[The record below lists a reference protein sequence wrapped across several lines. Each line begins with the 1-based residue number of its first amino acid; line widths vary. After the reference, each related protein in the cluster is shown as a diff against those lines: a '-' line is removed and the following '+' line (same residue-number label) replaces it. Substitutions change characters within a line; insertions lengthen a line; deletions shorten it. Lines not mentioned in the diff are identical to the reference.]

1 MKKIMKFCAIAAI
14 VLVIVGFVMAAAVS
28 IIKGQE
34 YLNDFLLK
42 ITDGKVDTWVE
53 KVEEWQ
59 NGGKELAKV
68 VGEGADNLLGGV
80 AEGYQNFDGYEIED
94 STIFD
99 KNQAVESGD
108 LEREFRNLTA
118 VKLDIELG
126 GCELEIQPS
135 DDENFHITATNV
147 GKFQAYEKGEEL
159 NIMATRKAKEDIQ
172 ECKILLYLPQGYTWE
187 KIDIE
192 VGAGAVRIGNMKA
205 TEIELEVGAG
215 QILAEYLETEKL
227 DISVGAGEARLD
239 DMKVYD
245 LDVSVGMG
253 NLTACGIVDIL
264 MHTLER
270 YFTQDG
276 NSDMTDAIAEGLMK
290 QYNIDTVRTAH
301 YPNDPYFYHLCSRYG
316 LYVQLEANV
325 ESHGMGYGV
334 KCLASP
340 PSWTQA
346 HIDRCRDMV
355 INWRNLPCVFTWS

>member
-192 VGAGAVRIGNMKA
+192 VGAGAVRIRNMKA

-253 NLTACGIVDIL
+253 NLTACGIVEGKADAECS
-264 MHTLER
+264 MGNVTLQLAGAQADYDYEIECVM
-270 YFTQDG
+270 G
-276 NSDMTDAIAEGLMK
+276 NIRLGEEKYSKKVEEKTINNGAGRKISLECSMG
-290 QYNIDTVRTAH
+290 NIEVTFD
-301 YPNDPYFYHLCSRYG
+301 N
-316 LYVQLEANV
+316 
-325 ESHGMGYGV
+325 
-334 KCLASP
+334 
-340 PSWTQA
+340 
-346 HIDRCRDMV
+346 
-355 INWRNLPCVFTWS
+355 